1 MTFDLSSA
9 RLEAKPAPPQ
19 TPEQLALRAAAGGG
33 GSLEAFGEL
42 VRRFE
47 LRLFNFLL
55 RRTAS
60 RADAEDLTQE
70 AFIRAWERIHRY
82 EPRWRFST
90 WLFTIAARL
99 AVSHHRKRRPTLR
112 WIEAEDEHA
121 PHSPATPHGEP
132 DRDTD
137 LAAGAKLWALAG
149 RVLTPEQHTGLW
161 LRYAEDMSIDEIAV
175 VLKKSQVGVRVMLF
189 RARQVLA
196 EQLEREAQAS
206 AVYDAKAAMQ
216 PPISPSR
223 SATPPPIPPI
233 TPDGLA
239 GSLS

>member
-1 MTFDLSSA
+1 MTIDLSSA
-9 RLEAKPAPPQ
+9 RLEAKPQPSR
-19 TPEQLALRAAAGGG
+19 TPEQLAVRAAE

-47 LRLFNFLL
+47 VRLFNFLL

-82 EPRWRFST
+82 EAKWRFST

-112 WIEAEDEHA
+112 WVGDEEESPPA
-121 PHSPATPHGEP
+121 PE
-132 DRDTD
+132 RDEEI
-137 LAAGAKLWALAG
+137 ASGARLWALAG

-161 LRYAEDMSIDEIAV
+161 LRYAEDMSIEEIAV
-175 VLKKSQVGVRVMLF
+175 VLRKSGVGVRVMLF

-196 EQLEREAQAS
+196 EQLERETAAS
-206 AVYDAKAAMQ
+206 LVYDAKAGM
-216 PPISPSR
+216 PPPPTLR
-223 SATPPPIPPI
+223 SAARPPTPP
-233 TPDGLA
+233 PDGLA

>member
-1 MTFDLSSA
+1 VTTDVFKLS
-9 RLEAKPAPPQ
+9 EAKAGVRS
-19 TPEQLALRAAAGGG
+19 PEHLALRAAE
-33 GSLEAFGEL
+33 GSLEAYGEL

-55 RRTAS
+55 RRTGS

-82 EPRWRFST
+82 EPKWRFST

-112 WIEAEDEHA
+112 WVEEDDSQ
-121 PHSPATPHGEP
+121 SPLSV
-132 DRDTD
+132 DREDD
-137 LAAGAKLWALAG
+137 RNAGARLWSIAG
-149 RVLTPEQHTGLW
+149 RVLTPEQHTALW
-161 LRYAEDMSIDEIAV
+161 LRYAEDMGIDEIAA

-196 EQLEREAQAS
+196 EQMEREQEAS
-206 AVYDAKAAMQ
+206 KVYDAKAGMPRPTFTRRA
-216 PPISPSR
+216 S
-223 SATPPPIPPI
+223 
-233 TPDGLA
+233 DGLA
-239 GSLS
+239 GSLT

>member
-1 MTFDLSSA
+1 MTFDLTSA
-9 RLEAKPAPPQ
+9 RLEAKPAPPR
-19 TPEQLALRAAAGGG
+19 TPEQLALRAAAGGQ
-33 GSLEAFGEL
+33 GSLESFGEL
-42 VRRFE
+42 VKRFE

-70 AFIRAWERIHRY
+70 TFIRAWERIHRY

-99 AVSHHRKRRPTLR
+99 AVSHYRKRRPTLR
-112 WIEAEDEHA
+112 WVEDQDEHA
-121 PHSPATPHGEP
+121 PDPHDPHDPREDEVRTGS
-132 DRDTD
+132 
-137 LAAGAKLWALAG
+137 KLWALAG

-216 PPISPSR
+216 PPISPPR
-223 SATPPPIPPI
+223 SSTPPPIP
-233 TPDGLA
+233 PDGLA